1 MSSPMRGLRWL
12 PTITTYER
20 GPVSTLAFWLLMV
33 MVVAFI
39 AALLGAGL
47 AVRSLLHRAR
57 RMSVELGELS
67 NDISDIVGSGERG

>member
-1 MSSPMRGLRWL
+1 
-12 PTITTYER
+12 
-20 GPVSTLAFWLLMV
+20 MV